1 MQSPSKP
8 SASQSFPIPHVRE
21 SPEETQSSESV
32 DSGKSSRKVSLE
44 SIREPKDPLTALPLK
59 KHRYVTDSGKLV
71 QDNRYTIPLAA
82 NVETKQP
89 RRKPPK
95 TSKTSKT
102 SKASKAP
109 KCGTKRKQSQSDELG
124 QPDELETVDTSLEC
138 L

>member
-8 SASQSFPIPHVRE
+8 SASQSFPTPNVRE
-21 SPEETQSSESV
+21 CSEETQSNESV
-32 DSGKSSRKVSLE
+32 DSGESSRKVSLG
-44 SIREPKDPLTALPLK
+44 SIREPKDPLTALPSK
-59 KHRYVTDSGKLV
+59 KHRYVTDSGKVV

-95 TSKTSKT
+95 A
-102 SKASKAP
+102 SKAFKAP
-109 KCGTKRKQSQSDELG
+109 KCGTKRKQSPSDELG

-138 L
+138 LWP